1 MNGDLIMLYIIF
13 TIDAIVSI
21 WFGYKLGSKPI
32 SKEELKQI
40 KEKAFEKAKQ
50 EYLNYFHD
58 RFDPTAKSMITAYDT
73 SLRKENE
80 ALREQNQL
88 LKEELKKERK
98 KNNEN

>member
-1 MNGDLIMLYIIF
+1 MGSTFFPIIMLMLATAGIGLL
-13 TIDAIVSI
+13 
-21 WFGYKLGSKPI
+21 FGYKLGNTPI
-32 SKEELKQI
+32 PQEELEQI

-50 EYLNYFHD
+50 EYLNYFHN

-80 ALREQNQL
+80 ALREQNQI

-98 KNNEN
+98 KNNES